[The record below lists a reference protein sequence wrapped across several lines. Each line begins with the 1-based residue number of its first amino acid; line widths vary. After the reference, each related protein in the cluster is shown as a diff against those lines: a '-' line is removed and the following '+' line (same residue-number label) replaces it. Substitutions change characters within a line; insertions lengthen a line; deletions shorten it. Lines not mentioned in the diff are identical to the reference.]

1 MATTPTYINQRINN
15 LQSQINALQPYPPP
29 ELQTLADVLI
39 LGNSAGANDIDMN
52 FNDITKVNSIVID
65 NNAGNTITA
74 GNNQINFVSSVFNP
88 SVISNSSGQDMNV
101 ASSATLNLSA
111 LGNIDAIATNS
122 FNSTATNDIA
132 LTAGTNITLNSAGLG
147 NVELTAPNVNSNG
160 FAMPI
165 CFTKSRQDTFSYTL
179 AGQQMELVYNMDIN
193 VPPQFFV
200 DNPQSGYTSNI
211 WKIDFALNC
220 FDCSTLGDKGL
231 ALYIEFEDQNSAV
244 YTPNTYNFTTPY
256 AVWANASTFS
266 NASFSN
272 FQNFNWSDI
281 VDLSA
286 LVNTGSGNLP
296 LRIRLYFAGDNVT
309 TNKFI
314 QTITLTRTNLV

>member
-296 LRIRLYFAGDNVT
+296 LRIRLYFAGDNAT